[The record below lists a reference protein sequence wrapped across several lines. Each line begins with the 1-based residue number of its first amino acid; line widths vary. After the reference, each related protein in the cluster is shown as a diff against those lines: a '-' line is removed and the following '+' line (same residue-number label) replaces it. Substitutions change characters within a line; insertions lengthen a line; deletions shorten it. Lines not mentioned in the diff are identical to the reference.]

1 MVCIAMDLSI
11 IFVLLTGLGL
21 GLGHSLDPDH
31 VVAVSTLLCN
41 NKSLRKSIT
50 SATIW
55 GVGHSA
61 VLLVIGLL
69 VLTLSVV
76 IPQDILK
83 LFDCAAGILLIILG
97 LFVVRPLI
105 AERIGPPKITTYEH
119 AHSHSHPHSHS
130 HTHEHDHEN
139 EHSHTHLHKSAITG
153 AVQGLGGSA
162 ALMLVTVSTVNSVM
176 IGAAFIFL
184 FGVGVILGM
193 VGIACLVGSVIAYTA
208 SNLEKVHKLIKALTG
223 SASIVFGIVIIV
235 YALI

>member
-1 MVCIAMDLSI
+1 MDLSI

-31 VVAVSTLLCN
+31 VVAVSTLVCN

-50 SATIW
+50 SAAVW
-55 GVGHSA
+55 GIGHSA

-76 IPQDILK
+76 IPQTVLK
-83 LFDCAAGILLIILG
+83 LFDCAAGVLLIILG
-97 LFVVRPLI
+97 VMVVRPLI
-105 AERIGPPKITTYEH
+105 AEKISPHQGTAYGHNYSHTHSHSPTHEYDNEH
-119 AHSHSHPHSHS
+119 EHSHSHM
-130 HTHEHDHEN
+130 
-139 EHSHTHLHKSAITG
+139 HKSAFTG
-153 AVQGLGGSA
+153 ALQGLGGSA
-162 ALMLVTVSTVNSVM
+162 ALMLVTVSTVNSVI
-176 IGAAFIFL
+176 IGTAFIFL

-193 VGIACLVGSVIAYTA
+193 VGVACLVGSVIAYTA

-235 YALI
+235 YALV

>member
-1 MVCIAMDLSI
+1 MDLSI
-11 IFVLLTGLGL
+11 IFILLTGLGL

-31 VVAVSTLLCN
+31 VVAVSTLVCN

-50 SATIW
+50 SATVW
-55 GVGHSA
+55 GIGHSA

-69 VLTLSVV
+69 VLALSVV
-76 IPQDILK
+76 IPQTILK

-97 LFVVRPLI
+97 VLVVRPLI
-105 AERIGPPKITTYEH
+105 VESISPNQSKIHEH
-119 AHSHSHPHSHS
+119 AHSHTHPHS
-130 HTHEHDHEN
+130 HTHEHVTES
-139 EHSHTHLHKSAITG
+139 EHSHAHLHKSALTG

-162 ALMLVTVSTVNSVM
+162 ALMLVTLSTVNSLM

-235 YALI
+235 YALV

>member
-31 VVAVSTLLCN
+31 VVAVSALVCN

-50 SATIW
+50 SATVW
-55 GVGHSA
+55 GIGHSV

-76 IPQDILK
+76 IPQTVLK
-83 LFDCAAGILLIILG
+83 LFDCAAGVLLIILG
-97 LFVVRPLI
+97 VIVVRPLI
-105 AERIGPPKITTYEH
+105 SERISNHQGTTHEH
-119 AHSHSHPHSHS
+119 THSHPHPHS
-130 HTHEHDHEN
+130 HTHEHDHEH
-139 EHSHTHLHKSAITG
+139 EHSHIHLHKSAVTG
-153 AVQGLGGSA
+153 ALQGLGGSA
-162 ALMLVTVSTVNSVM
+162 ALMLVTLSTVNSVM
-176 IGAAFIFL
+176 IGTAFIFL

-193 VGIACLVGSVIAYTA
+193 VGIAFLVGSVIAYTA

-223 SASIVFGIVIIV
+223 SASIVFGIAIIV

>member
-1 MVCIAMDLSI
+1 MVCIGMDLSI
-11 IFVLLTGLGL
+11 LFILLTGLGL

-31 VVAVSTLLCN
+31 VVAVSALVCN

-50 SATIW
+50 SATVW

-61 VLLVIGLL
+61 VLLVIGLV

-76 IPQDILK
+76 IPQTVLK
-83 LFDCAAGILLIILG
+83 LFDCAAGVLLIVLG
-97 LFVVRPLI
+97 IMVVRPLI
-105 AERIGPPKITTYEH
+105 SERISHNQGTAHEH
-119 AHSHSHPHSHS
+119 THSHPHPHS

-139 EHSHTHLHKSAITG
+139 EHSHAHLHKSAFTG
-153 AVQGLGGSA
+153 ALQGLGGSA
-162 ALMLVTVSTVNSVM
+162 ALMLVTLSTVNSVI
-176 IGAAFIFL
+176 IGTVFIFL

-235 YALI
+235 YALV

>member
-11 IFVLLTGLGL
+11 IFILLTGLGL

-31 VVAVSTLLCN
+31 VVAVSTLVCN

-50 SATIW
+50 SATVW

-76 IPQDILK
+76 IPQAVLK
-83 LFDCAAGILLIILG
+83 LFDFAAGVLLIILG
-97 LFVVRPLI
+97 VIVVRPLI
-105 AERIGPPKITTYEH
+105 AERISHHQGTAHEH
-119 AHSHSHPHSHS
+119 THSHPHPHS

-139 EHSHTHLHKSAITG
+139 EHSHTHLHKSAVTG
-153 AVQGLGGSA
+153 ALQGLGGSA
-162 ALMLVTVSTVNSVM
+162 ALMLVTLSTVNSVI
-176 IGAAFIFL
+176 IGTAFIFV

-235 YALI
+235 YALV